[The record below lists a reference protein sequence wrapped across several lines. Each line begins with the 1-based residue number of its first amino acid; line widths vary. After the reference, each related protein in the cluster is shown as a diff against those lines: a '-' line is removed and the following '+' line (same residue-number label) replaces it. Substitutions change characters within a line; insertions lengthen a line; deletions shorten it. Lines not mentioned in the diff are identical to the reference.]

1 MDAPLVIVIQAAMLV
16 AVQAQLD
23 PVVTEMLALFPV
35 GGADTVVGDTL

>member
-1 MDAPLVIVIQAAMLV
+1 MDAPLVMVIQPTALV

-35 GGADTVVGDTL
+35 GGAETVVGDTL